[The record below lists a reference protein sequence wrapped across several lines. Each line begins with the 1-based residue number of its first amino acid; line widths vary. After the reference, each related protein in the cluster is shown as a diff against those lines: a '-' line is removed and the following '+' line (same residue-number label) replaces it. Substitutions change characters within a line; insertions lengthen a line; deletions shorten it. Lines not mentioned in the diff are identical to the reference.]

1 MKKVLRKSLMLLI
14 ATLACTN
21 CAMAEEGTTPN
32 DTRLLIR
39 QRTYG
44 DVLGESG
51 NRCTAEKVY
60 YYNNKLQLRRILN
73 TKPGTNSNIFE
84 TQDYYTYEYENDL
97 LTEVAQW
104 QYGLYDHGQ
113 WTMKKSNTGNITYEY
128 DANGNCILENND
140 DVITKRE
147 YDAQGHCVKLIEG
160 SGRTTT
166 YDKFT
171 ADGKPLHSITRPA
184 RPQNLGDSYE
194 TNYTYDAN
202 GNLVQKFSVHD
213 EDLTYGTSIF
223 DRDEVFAGDPV
234 SKETWTYT
242 NGLLTE
248 HMTYGIDYTYSF
260 SDGLCPASKTVYS
273 MVDNNPNIIRYYTL
287 EYDAWG
293 SGWSTKATV
302 EFEDE
307 YQDFSDYKDLEN
319 EIISATQSDE
329 EINTALVEFT
339 LPERVKTDSG
349 IGFNIYRN
357 GMFVRSFYLE
367 NIEDYDNL
375 VYNEDKGT
383 LTFIDRKLMNGN
395 YEYFVETVRSERG
408 MNNGTTGSDEDLE
421 GDLGGVVTPNTY
433 VPSYIVSNLA
443 KVTIKSDLPPVTN
456 LRAEYVQGD
465 ANVTIHFDAPENAE
479 AYGFIKNELYV
490 DGGQLAE
497 SESSDINTTSLGC
510 ELLSGDHTVYVLT
523 RYTYGYV
530 ISELLPVNTAVA
542 TAINEISKNN
552 ETAKIYDM
560 QGRMVS
566 KMNNGVYI
574 IVKNGK
580 AQKVLQSR

>member
-1 MKKVLRKSLMLLI
+1 MKKVLRKSLILL
-14 ATLACTN
+14 AAALG
-21 CAMAEEGTTPN
+21 CANSTTSAESNTPN

-44 DVLGESG
+44 DVLGESS
-51 NRCTAEKVY
+51 NKCTAEKVY

-73 TKPGTNSNIFE
+73 TKPGTNNNIFE
-84 TQDYYTYEYENDL
+84 TQDYFTYEYENNL

-128 DANGNCILENND
+128 DTNGNCILENND
-140 DVITKRE
+140 GVITKRE
-147 YDAQGHCVKLIEG
+147 YDAQGHCTKLIEG

-171 ADGKPLHSITRPA
+171 ADGKPEHSFTRPA

-194 TNYTYDAN
+194 TTYTYDAN
-202 GNLVQKFSVHD
+202 GNLIQTYSAHD

-223 DRDEVFAGDPV
+223 DRDEVYAGDPV

-242 NGLLTE
+242 NGILTE

-273 MVDNNPNIIRYYTL
+273 MIDNNPNIIRYYTL
-287 EYDAWG
+287 EYDPWG

-319 EIISATQSDE
+319 EIVSATQSE
-329 EINTALVEFT
+329 SETNAALIEFT
-339 LPERVKTDSG
+339 LPERIKTDSG

-357 GMFVRSFYLE
+357 GIFVRSFYLE
-367 NIEDYDNL
+367 NMADYDNL
-375 VYNEDKGT
+375 IYNEDRET
-383 LTFIDRKLMNGN
+383 LTYIDRQLMNGK
-395 YEYFVETVRSERG
+395 YEYFVETIRSEKG
-408 MNNGTTGSDEDLE
+408 ENNNTGDGLD
-421 GDLGGVVTPNTY
+421 GDLGGMVTPNKY

-443 KVTIKSDLPPVTN
+443 NVTINTDLPTATN
-456 LRAEYVQGD
+456 LRAEYIQGD
-465 ANVTIHFDAPENAE
+465 TQVTIHFDAPQNAE

-497 SESSDINTTSLGC
+497 SESSDITVTSLNC
-510 ELLSGDHTVYVLT
+510 EIFDGSHTVYILT
-523 RYTYGYV
+523 RYTYGYA
-530 ISELLPVNTAVA
+530 ISEFLTVNTSVP
-542 TAINEISKNN
+542 TAIKEVNASN
-552 ETAKIYDM
+552 ETAKVYDL
-560 QGRMVS
+560 QGRMAS
-566 KMNNGVYI
+566 KLNNGIYI

-580 AQKVLQSR
+580 AQKVLLSR